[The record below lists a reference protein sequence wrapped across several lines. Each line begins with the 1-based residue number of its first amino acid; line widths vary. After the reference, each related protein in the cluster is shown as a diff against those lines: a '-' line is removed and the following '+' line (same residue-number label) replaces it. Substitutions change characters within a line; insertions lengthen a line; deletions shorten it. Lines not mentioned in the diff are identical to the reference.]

1 MAITLDSIADKVFSE
16 VGGGY
21 NRDEVDGFLDEI
33 MDEMERREADTR
45 ALQEQVAAGK
55 KRIEELTQ
63 QLESVKNTQSSDSLD
78 QGRRSAESFELVLA
92 KAKNVY
98 EEIVGDADKKAE
110 EIVSQAN
117 ADAASIREKAE
128 AGIRELTQ
136 QLDAAKKN
144 SKEYCEAISKLMG
157 DQNAVLDGLKKLI
170 D

>member
-33 MDEMERREADTR
+33 MDEMEKREADTR
-45 ALQEQVAAGK
+45 ALQEQVASGK
-55 KRIEELTQ
+55 REIEELTR
-63 QLESVKNTQSSDSLD
+63 QLENAKTAKSTTVEEV
-78 QGRRSAESFELVLA
+78 GRRSTESFELVLS

-110 EIVSQAN
+110 EIVNQAN
-117 ADAASIREKAE
+117 ADAASIRERAE
-128 AGIRELTQ
+128 SGVRELTE
-136 QLDAAKKN
+136 QLDAAKKK
-144 SKEYCEAISKLMG
+144 SREYCEAITKLMG
-157 DQNAVLDGLKKLI
+157 DQSAVLDGLKKLV

>member
-45 ALQEQVAAGK
+45 ALQEQVAQGK
-55 KRIEELTQ
+55 QKIEELTW
-63 QLESVKNTQSSDSLD
+63 QLENAKSAQPAAA
-78 QGRRSAESFELVLA
+78 QEAGRRSAESFELVLS
-92 KAKNVY
+92 KAKSVY
-98 EEIVGDADKKAE
+98 EDIVGDADKKAE
-110 EIVSQAN
+110 EIVNQAN
-117 ADAASIREKAE
+117 ADAATIREKAE

-136 QLDAAKKN
+136 QLDTAKRN
-144 SKEYCEAISKLMG
+144 SREYCEAITKLMG